1 MNFKTLGISAIMATS
16 VVAGTVAMTA
26 PAQASTLNFAG
37 SNKLTDLTLTTAKLD
52 FINVNTTLFTDAMFG
67 GPAIFGAPGQP
78 LTLSTL
84 NLTKNLSGYSLTGSP
99 VSWISGLLG
108 GRTFSLTSF
117 DLSDAGA
124 GSFAGFYTPDV
135 DGPANAVYTTQGGFK
150 SVGASF
156 SATVT
161 AVPTPAL
168 LPGLIAL
175 GVGVLRKR
183 KSEVVAQSKA

>member
-16 VVAGTVAMTA
+16 VVAGTVSMTA

-37 SNKLTDLTLTTAKLD
+37 SNKLTDLTTTTAILE
-52 FINVNTTLFTDAMFG
+52 FSGVNTTLFTDAIFG
-67 GPAIFGAPGQP
+67 GPTDFADPVRS
-78 LTLSTL
+78 LTLTTL
-84 NLTKNLSGYSLTGSP
+84 NLTKDSSGYSLVGSP
-99 VSWISGLLG
+99 VSWVSGLLG
-108 GRTFSLTSF
+108 GRTLSLTGF
-117 DLSDAGA
+117 NLSNEGA

-135 DGPANAVYTTQGGFK
+135 DGPANAVYTTQGGFT
-150 SVGASF
+150 SQGASF

-175 GVGVLRKR
+175 GAGVLRKR
-183 KSEVVAQSKA
+183 KAEAVES